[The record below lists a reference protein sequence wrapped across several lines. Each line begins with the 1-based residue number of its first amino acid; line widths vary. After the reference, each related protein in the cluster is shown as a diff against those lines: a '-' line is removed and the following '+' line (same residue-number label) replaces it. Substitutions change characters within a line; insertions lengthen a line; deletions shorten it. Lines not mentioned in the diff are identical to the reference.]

1 MSKYKFVV
9 VAKDE
14 DFKLKQ
20 DDFAAI
26 ECCEVKFIAN
36 NKLGLGEVFN
46 KELNGADYVVCMH
59 ADVKLDIKGLI
70 DHIESV
76 AGKYDVLGLCGC
88 DKMSVGQRPLNW
100 FTGSNPF
107 PKNRWGCVTHGEVG
121 NQTSFFSAEKPQTDH
136 EVACIDGLCII
147 FTKKA
152 IDAGLKFD
160 EQFKFSHYDTD
171 ISFQCVFDKK
181 LKLGTIVRKDL
192 QHHSIGKSILTP
204 EFLIAE
210 AKFREKWKTQ
220 LS

>member
-1 MSKYKFVV
+1 MSKYKFVI

-26 ECCEVKFIAN
+26 ECCAVKFIAN

-46 KELNGADYVVCMH
+46 KELNGADYVFCMH
-59 ADVKLDIKGLI
+59 ADVKLDIKGLV
-70 DHIESV
+70 DHVESV

-88 DKMSVGQRPLNW
+88 DKMSIGQRPLNW

-121 NQTSFFSAEKPQTDH
+121 NKTSFFSAEKPQTDH
-136 EVACIDGLCII
+136 EVACVDGLCIV

-171 ISFQCVFDKK
+171 ISF
-181 LKLGTIVRKDL
+181 
-192 QHHSIGKSILTP
+192 
-204 EFLIAE
+204 
-210 AKFREKWKTQ
+210 
-220 LS
+220 

>member
-46 KELNGADYVVCMH
+46 KELNGADYVFCMH
-59 ADVKLDIKGLI
+59 ADVKLDIKGLV
-70 DHIESV
+70 DHVESV

-121 NQTSFFSAEKPQTDH
+121 N
-136 EVACIDGLCII
+136 
-147 FTKKA
+147 
-152 IDAGLKFD
+152 
-160 EQFKFSHYDTD
+160 
-171 ISFQCVFDKK
+171 
-181 LKLGTIVRKDL
+181 
-192 QHHSIGKSILTP
+192 
-204 EFLIAE
+204 
-210 AKFREKWKTQ
+210 
-220 LS
+220 